1 MRAFFIRLMIAI
13 AFLCVMAAAPEGA
26 YAKKKRR
33 KGKGGKKPRIVDIDF
48 DDELQIKGRLQGPMI
63 FSLFNKKDL
72 NYGRL
77 IKPKK
82 DFLPEM
88 RRTFEDIK

>member
-1 MRAFFIRLMIAI
+1 MRRFFIQLLVLA
-13 AFLCVMAAAPEGA
+13 AFSWLVPESA

-33 KGKGGKKPRIVDIDF
+33 KAGKPRIVDIDF

-77 IKPKK
+77 IKPRK

-88 RRTFEDIK
+88 RETFEDIK